1 MGVMSLELLSFIA
14 VLGYEKADEYFS
26 MPTVERR
33 ELEQLLGFPSPCS
46 GPDTNGG
53 EGS

>member
-1 MGVMSLELLSFIA
+1 MGVMSLELLSFTAI
-14 VLGYEKADEYFS
+14 LGSEKADEYFS